1 MPVPDEERDRATAVG
16 EITGE
21 VAGRLAV
28 ERTGQMV
35 GAALSLFEHGGSST
49 SAPHSCPVVLVI
61 QPPWRQRQFF
71 SSADVVIRA

>member
-1 MPVPDEERDRATAVG
+1 
-16 EITGE
+16 
-21 VAGRLAV
+21 LAV